1 METVMDPEI
10 QALREEIQKKTG
22 KTPEE
27 RYEEK
32 ERRIQQATNL
42 EKPDRVPIIIMAD
55 PSDFTDVPRSAAY
68 YDPIAFKK
76 ASIQVT
82 LDFDADVGSSGLPTS
97 GRALELL
104 DVRSRRWPG
113 GPLPPDYEYQ
123 FVEGEYMKAN
133 EYDIFFKDPTDFML
147 RYYLPRMYGVAEPLA
162 KLPYLGYSFNF
173 LEGITT
179 MFDSPEFADMAR
191 RLSEAGREMKKFREL
206 IGNTAEEMAQLGYPA
221 FSHFGP
227 AGGAPFDTVSSFLR
241 GMQGAMTDMF
251 RQPENL
257 IKLCNVIQDQRLAM
271 AQPADLTARGHQKRL
286 GMPLWRG
293 DTSFMSQKQFEKFY
307 WPGLKKQ
314 IVTLAELGYIPIPV
328 FEDEFGDRL
337 ECLLELPKARVI
349 ALVDYTD
356 VFKLSKMLKG
366 HLCVMGG
373 GPLSHKKC
381 SIQEVEDYNKRLIDE
396 CAVDGGFILSLRL
409 PVDEKKEDVQ
419 AMIQRLKEYAAY

>member
-1 METVMDPEI
+1 MANVDPEI
-10 QALREEIQKKTG
+10 QALREQVQKNTG

-27 RYEEK
+27 LYEEK
-32 ERRIQQATNL
+32 EKRIQQAINL

-55 PSDFTDVPRSAAY
+55 PSDYTDVPRSAAY
-68 YDPIAFKK
+68 YDPVAFKR
-76 ASIQVT
+76 AARQIT
-82 LDFDADVGSSGLPTS
+82 LDFDADVGNSGLPMS

-104 DVRSRRWPG
+104 DVKSRLWPG
-113 GPLPPDYEYQ
+113 GPLPENCEYQ
-123 FVEGEYMKAN
+123 FIEGEYMKGD
-133 EYDIFFKDPTDFML
+133 EYDLFFKDPTDFML

-162 KLPYLGYSFNF
+162 RLPYLGYSFNF
-173 LEGITT
+173 LEGISA
-179 MFDSPEFADMAR
+179 MFDSPEFIDMAR
-191 RLSEAGREMKKFREL
+191 RLAEAGREMKKFREL
-206 IGNTAEEMAQLGYPA
+206 VGDTAEEMAQLGYPA

-227 AGGAPFDTVSSFLR
+227 AGGAPYDTVSSFLR
-241 GMQGAMTDMF
+241 GMYGTMTDMY

-257 IKLCNVIQDQRLAM
+257 LKLCDVIQEQRLSM
-271 AQPADLTARGHQKRL
+271 AKPAEPTARGHQKRL

-293 DTSFMSQKQFEKFY
+293 DKTFMSQKHFEKFY

-337 ECLLELPKARVI
+337 ECLLELQKAKVL

-356 VFKLSKMLKG
+356 VFQISKTLKG

-409 PVDEKKEDVQ
+409 PVDEKKEDIQ
-419 AMIQRLKEYAAY
+419 AMIQRLKEYARY